1 MIEYNRPQLGSK
13 LVIRFENCTHRGPL
27 RVSSVDR
34 ADPLTGT
41 NISAWVYNYD
51 NFQPGFR
58 DEKRLGQV
66 LARNS

>member
-27 RVSSVDR
+27 RVNSVDR

-41 NISAWVYNYD
+41 NISAWVYMTI
-51 NFQPGFR
+51 FSPVSEMKKG
-58 DEKRLGQV
+58 
-66 LARNS
+66 